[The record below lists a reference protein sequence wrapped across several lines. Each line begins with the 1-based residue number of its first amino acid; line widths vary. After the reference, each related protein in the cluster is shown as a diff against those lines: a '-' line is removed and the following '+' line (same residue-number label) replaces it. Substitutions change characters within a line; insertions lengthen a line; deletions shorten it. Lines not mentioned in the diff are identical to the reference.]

1 MLAADADV
9 CWLQAGTDAASSAFL
24 SSAAVAGGPRVAQI
38 ELGDKYVV
46 PLQWDADGLDM
57 SQTEAACVKEG
68 MGLLLGHLSMPN
80 VVAVITGKECVPEY
94 SLNSAV
100 IQP

>member
-1 MLAADADV
+1 MLTNADV
-9 CWLQAGTDAASSAFL
+9 CWLQARTGGIQPLEAGTDAASSASWS
-24 SSAAVAGGPRVAQI
+24 SSAAAGGPRVAQI

-80 VVAVITGKECVPEY
+80 VVAVITGKECVH
-94 SLNSAV
+94 
-100 IQP
+100 

>member
-1 MLAADADV
+1 MLTDADV
-9 CWLQAGTDAASSAFL
+9 CWLQAGTDAASSSSL
-24 SSAAVAGGPRVAQI
+24 SSAAAAGDTEGPRVTQI

-80 VVAVITGKECVPEY
+80 VVAVITGKVYVP
-94 SLNSAV
+94 
-100 IQP
+100 